1 MHQDL
6 MKKRGVDVI
15 LCPIY
20 VGAAAEY
27 ETTHYWL
34 YTSIWKLLELLG
46 VIFPSGFRVDLVLD
60 PWNNPDGT
68 GGKSMIRR
76 NS

>member
-6 MKKRGVDVI
+6 RKKRGVDVI

-46 VIFPSGFRVDLVLD
+46 VIFPSGFRVGLVLD
-60 PWNNPDGT
+60 RNDPDGT
-68 GGKSMIRR
+68 GGKGLIRR